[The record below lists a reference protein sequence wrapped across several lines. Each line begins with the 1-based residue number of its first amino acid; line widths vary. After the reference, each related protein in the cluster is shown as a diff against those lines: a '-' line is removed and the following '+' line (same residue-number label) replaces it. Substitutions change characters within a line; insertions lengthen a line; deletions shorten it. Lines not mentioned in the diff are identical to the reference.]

1 MHRPKPGTPCTPPLP
16 SLLPFRFVNAPGPLS
31 SPLRRGG
38 AGHPELSAGHPRR
51 DVSCLQA
58 LGSDHALQDA
68 QLSRAPCSSRRREGG
83 GRDLFLEKAGEC
95 FSVRGDF
102 CSEQKAGTGRG

>member
-16 SLLPFRFVNAPGPLS
+16 SFLS
-31 SPLRRGG
+31 FCQRAWPSL
-38 AGHPELSAGHPRR
+38 LSAKARWSRPPGALGRTPPRR

-68 QLSRAPCSSRRREGG
+68 QLGRAPCSSRRREGG
-83 GRDLFLEKAGEC
+83 GRDVFLEKAGEC